1 MVGSLAPEDV
11 VARVAAMQN
20 WHDLEGASVV
30 VFGDD
35 DLMGIALAMSGLPR
49 EVVVLE
55 IDLRIVERV
64 KAFAAKHELAT
75 LHAHQYNLLEALPS
89 EFQRRFDIFVTDP
102 VESVEGLNI
111 TLSRA
116 ALSLKGAG
124 SSGYFGLTTKEAGRN
139 TWYATQGVLHE
150 MGFVV
155 TEIKD
160 RQVACESFN
169 AGHVMRAM

>member
-1 MVGSLAPEDV
+1 MRVDDLLKPKAIRKPKQAPEDV

-116 ALSLKGAG
+116 ALSLVAPSGHAAAPLAQSHSNVPLG
-124 SSGYFGLTTKEAGRN
+124 S
-139 TWYATQGVLHE
+139 
-150 MGFVV
+150 
-155 TEIKD
+155 
-160 RQVACESFN
+160 
-169 AGHVMRAM
+169 